1 MSKLLIPVDF
11 SENAKVAA
19 DYAAQI
25 AQETHDE
32 ITLFHS
38 FTSHINKFANA
49 KHLVDPTEEEAHHKM
64 KELVAE
70 LLQKYPSLKI
80 STLFTNGILAESLE
94 KQEIKDTYR
103 TVIMGT
109 KGVTGLESVLIGSN
123 TYDVI
128 KESKIPVLAIPKNAI
143 KLKKDN
149 IALLTN
155 FKPGELEVLKQA
167 IPLYGKDFHL
177 QLIHINKN
185 ELEINILGQKLK
197 QWIEQIIAETGI
209 EDISYIVKAP
219 SYFAGSRENIANGI
233 HTIIRDEDIDVI
245 LITKSRKTFFQ
256 NIFTENIVKHMA
268 FEIEVP
274 NFFGRVD

>member
-11 SENAKVAA
+11 SENARVAA

-25 AQETHDE
+25 VQHTDDE

-38 FTSHINKFANA
+38 FTSHVNKFANA
-49 KHLVDPTEEEAHHKM
+49 KHLVDPTEEEAHAKM
-64 KELVAE
+64 QSLVAE
-70 LLQKYPSLKI
+70 LLQKYPSIKI
-80 STLFTNGILAESLE
+80 STLFANGILSESLE
-94 KQEIKDTYR
+94 KQEIKDTFK

-109 KGVTGLESVLIGSN
+109 KGATGLESVLIGSN

-128 KESKIPVLAIPKNAI
+128 KESRIPVLAVPKNAI

-177 QLIHINKN
+177 HLIHINKN
-185 ELEINILGQKLK
+185 ELDINILDDKLK
-197 QWIEQIIAETGI
+197 KWIEQIVVETGI
-209 EDISYIVKAP
+209 EDISYIVKSP

-274 NFFGRVD
+274 NFFGRVE

>member
-11 SENAKVAA
+11 SENAKIAA
-19 DYAAQI
+19 AYAAQI
-25 AQETHDE
+25 AQETNEE

-49 KHLVDPTEEEAHHKM
+49 KHLVDPTEEEAHRKM
-64 KELVAE
+64 EELVAE
-70 LLQKYPSLKI
+70 LLQKYPSIKI

-94 KQEIKDTYR
+94 KQEIKDSYR

-128 KESKIPVLAIPKNAI
+128 KESKIPVLAIPKNAL

-149 IALLTN
+149 IGLLTN

-167 IPLYGKDFHL
+167 IPLFGKNFHL
-177 QLIHINKN
+177 QLIHINKS
-185 ELEINILGQKLK
+185 ELEINVLGPKLK
-197 QWIEQIIAETGI
+197 KWIAQIISETGI

>member
-1 MSKLLIPVDF
+1 MSRLLIPVDF
-11 SENAKVAA
+11 SENAEVAA
-19 DYAAQI
+19 NYAAQI

-49 KHLVDPTEEEAHHKM
+49 KHLIDPTEEDARGKM
-64 KELVAE
+64 EKLVAE
-70 LLQKYPSLKI
+70 LLQKYPSIKI

-94 KQEIKDTYR
+94 KQEIKENYQ

-128 KESKIPVLAIPKNAI
+128 KESKIPVLAIPKNAV

-185 ELEINILGQKLK
+185 DLEINILGSKLEK
-197 QWIEQIIAETGI
+197 WIEQIIAETGI

-274 NFFGRVD
+274 NFFGRVS